1 MSTSQSSSRP
11 LGTSPTRADSG
22 PSTVGVRPDSGSA
35 PTAPGV
41 SPGGGS
47 AQAAPDARR
56 RVPRWSVPL
65 AAAVVAAAV
74 WLVGTAAGVDVGAR
88 SGAATQEVGLGAVV
102 VVTLVVGCAGWG
114 VRALLGRLRASTPG
128 RGERAWLV
136 TCAVVLLI
144 SLLGPLGG
152 ASAGAVVVLLAEH
165 LAVGAV
171 VALGLRR

>member
-1 MSTSQSSSRP
+1 MTTSQNSSHGAATVPSVRAGSVP
-11 LGTSPTRADSG
+11 GPGASPA
-22 PSTVGVRPDSGSA
+22 
-35 PTAPGV
+35 
-41 SPGGGS
+41 
-47 AQAAPDARR
+47 ARR

-74 WLVGTAAGVDVGAR
+74 WLVGAAAGVDVAAR
-88 SGAATQEVGLGAVV
+88 SAATTQDVGIVAVV
-102 VVTLVVGCAGWG
+102 VAALVVGYGGWG
-114 VRALLGRLRASTPG
+114 VRALLGRLRASSPG

-136 TCAVVLLI
+136 TCAVVLLV

-152 ASAGAVVVLLAEH
+152 VSAGAVVVLLAEH